1 MLWDRSPVKYLG
13 NATTPTMVLHNEMD
27 FRCAIEQGQQV
38 FTALKV
44 NRVPSEFVVFPEE
57 PHGLSRVGRTDRRID
72 RLNSIRRWMDT
83 YLKPVS
89 TKPAQGA
96 ETRKVLK

>member
-1 MLWDRSPVKYLG
+1 
-13 NATTPTMVLHNEMD
+13 MD

-38 FTALKV
+38 FTALQV

-83 YLKPVS
+83 YLKPVA
-89 TKPAQGA
+89 TKPVKGA
-96 ETRKVLK
+96 RTRTVSK

>member
-1 MLWDRSPVKYLG
+1 VKYLG
-13 NATTPTMVLHNEMD
+13 KATTPTMILHNEMD

-57 PHGLSRVGRTDRRID
+57 PHGLSRIGRTDRRID

-83 YLKPVS
+83 YLKSVP
-89 TKPAQGA
+89 TKPAKGA
-96 ETRKVLK
+96 ETRTALK